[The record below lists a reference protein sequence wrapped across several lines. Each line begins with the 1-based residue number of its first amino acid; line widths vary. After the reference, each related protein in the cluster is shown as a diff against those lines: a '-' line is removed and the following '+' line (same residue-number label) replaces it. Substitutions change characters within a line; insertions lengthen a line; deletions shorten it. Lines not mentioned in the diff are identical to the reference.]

1 MFASIEKVKELIVG
15 NAPVIVAGDES
26 LLRSLPKGNW
36 IGGTIPYFMTPEG
49 GRVSHTQVFVTE
61 VPDFVRGVRIEIYD
75 ERTISRIGADSPENG
90 YTIVILPAFSVVH
103 RLFALEAPSYEQ
115 LFFKVVAGWI
125 AGTHLQDIGKIAPK
139 AFAGPIGESLADKGV
154 AMHIDLPRG
163 YQAKI
168 GIVNTFEQGH
178 GDDIQFPTTGFEAS
192 EVIVEGRR
200 RSVADYF
207 GQAEFDTRLPLVAN
221 YHGTK
226 CNVTIRSLDI
236 SGSKITFFAPV
247 FESVTYRHAKPIGD
261 YSERFLSAIPE
272 DIGNTVFCCNCIHNY
287 VHGGLEGRR
296 TGSLQGPM
304 TFGEIAYQLLNQT
317 LVYVTLAQRR

>member
-168 GIVNTFEQGH
+168 VHQHQAVTLKGVFDHAEECLL
-178 GDDIQFPTTGFEAS
+178 D
-192 EVIVEGRR
+192 GRR
-200 RSVADYF
+200 PLRLAGVHELPGAQKHASADALH
-207 GQAEFDTRLPLVAN
+207 GLQNRCLTGASRATEHCHRTHGKVIEQAVD
-221 YHGTK
+221 
-226 CNVTIRSLDI
+226 SLLL
-236 SGSKITFFAPV
+236 SGSESD
-247 FESVTYRHAKPIGD
+247 FE
-261 YSERFLSAIPE
+261 
-272 DIGNTVFCCNCIHNY
+272 IHWISPSR
-287 VHGGLEGRR
+287 VLEKHPKS
-296 TGSLQGPM
+296 TGS
-304 TFGEIAYQLLNQT
+304 TTKWENRT
-317 LVYVTLAQRR
+317 

>member
-1 MFASIEKVKELIVG
+1 VFAPCVESTFRFLAKISARAIRHSLSALVAAIFCSDSACLRGLRLPVLPDRRGHQPGHADDEGRQKGRIVLDELAHSRGMDV
-15 NAPVIVAGDES
+15 VV
-26 LLRSLPKGNW
+26 L
-36 IGGTIPYFMTPEG
+36 GGF
-49 GRVSHTQVFVTE
+49 VFVAHG
-61 VPDFVRGVRIEIYD
+61 RSI
-75 ERTISRIGADSPENG
+75 
-90 YTIVILPAFSVVH
+90 
-103 RLFALEAPSYEQ
+103 
-115 LFFKVVAGWI
+115 
-125 AGTHLQDIGKIAPK
+125 TH
-139 AFAGPIGESLADKGV
+139 
-154 AMHIDLPRG
+154 LPRG